1 MGAQVTIDN
10 VPYTTYSVGVNEA
23 GQVVT
28 DKFTSAQDYAD
39 DSITTAEF
47 YLAAL
52 ANLFG
57 TIKIPELTVDYVEQS
72 GGLTTNNLASMRPD
86 APSDDDLTPAVIDA
100 PVRPTFSSVELPGE
114 IATITEPSRPV
125 FGTAEAPGSLAVIDL
140 PTRPTFN
147 AVALP
152 ETPAAVATPEKP
164 SLLNIELPE
173 MPATPSVPVKPTF
186 ESVAIPSNPVLPTAP
201 EKPSLSTV
209 TVPAITI
216 PVYDIVEP
224 SAGLD
229 YTEDS
234 YSSALNNLLISV
246 VTNTLNNGGTGLG
259 ADVEAALWERARN
272 RTELENERLFAETEE
287 FFAARGYEV
296 PPGVLTGR
304 ILEITREI
312 NRNNQQL
319 NYEISIEQAR
329 LAKEYLQFCIT
340 TGTTLEGQEKEMF
353 NAKANRLLEAAKAAV
368 EVIVQMYTAKLEAF
382 NLKLKGAEIEAS
394 VEKIKA
400 EIALSANA
408 NAIQLFQSEIEVFA
422 NQLKAIGFQVD
433 VDKIR
438 AEITISSNANLVQ
451 IYQSDIEAYSNLLKA
466 IAMEIEVDKIK
477 ADISTGVNSNLIS
490 LYQGDIES
498 YSNKLKASALALEV
512 DKVKAEVAIS
522 SNSNLVQIYQSDTE
536 VYSTQLKASALG
548 IEVDKLKADVVNAN
562 NANLVGIYQSDVGAY
577 DSKVKASAL
586 GVELAKV
593 KADIVTSNNS
603 NLAEIYKGDIEAY
616 KTRVATE
623 LGIIESIAKVYS
635 YKIAGY
641 EADAKAIAV
650 TLDAEIQKY
659 KSDIEQANNQ
669 TTLSLKEAELT
680 LQGYLGALGLTVEGQ
695 KAIANIS
702 AQLAASA
709 LSSVNASASLGDN
722 LSRSVGM
729 SYSHS
734 NNLTN
739 SAELSE
745 RHDYPHEV

>member
-1 MGAQVTIDN
+1 MALNIDN
-10 VPYTTYSVGVNEA
+10 VPYTTYSVGANEA
-23 GQVVT
+23 GQIVE

-39 DSITTAEF
+39 SAIDTAEF
-47 YLAAL
+47 YLATL

-57 TIKIPELTVDYVEQS
+57 TIQIPDMTVPYVQQS
-72 GGLTTNNLASMRPD
+72 GGLTTNNLSSMRPD
-86 APSDDDLTPAVIDA
+86 APSDSSLTPAEIDV
-100 PVRPTFSSVELPGE
+100 PTRPTFLTVELPGDV
-114 IATITEPSRPV
+114 IAPTDPIRPV
-125 FGTAEAPGSLAVIDL
+125 FSVAESPGSLAVIEL
-140 PTRPTFN
+140 PERPTFSE
-147 AVALP
+147 VALP
-152 ETPAAVATPEKP
+152 GTPETVATPEKP
-164 SLLNIELPE
+164 ALLNIELPT
-173 MPATPSVPVKPTF
+173 MPVTPSIPGRPAFEVVPL
-186 ESVAIPSNPVLPTAP
+186 PSNPVLPTSP
-201 EKPSLSTV
+201 EKPSLTTIAIPS
-209 TVPAITI
+209 ITI
-216 PVYDIVEP
+216 PVYDVVEP

-287 FFAARGYEV
+287 FFAARGYEI

-304 ILEITREI
+304 LLETAREI

-319 NYEISIEQAR
+319 NYEIFIEQAK
-329 LAKEYLQFCIT
+329 LAREYLQFCIT

-368 EVIVQMYTAKLEAF
+368 QVIIQMYTAKIEAF
-382 NLKLKGAEIEAS
+382 NSRLKSVEIEAN

-400 EIALSANA
+400 EIAISVNA
-408 NAIQLFQSEIEVFA
+408 NLVTIFQSEIEVFA
-422 NQLKAIGFQVD
+422 NQLKAIGFQVE

-438 AEITISSNANLVQ
+438 AEVTISSNANLVQ
-451 IYQSDIEAYSNLLKA
+451 IYQSDIEAYANLLKA
-466 IAMEIEVDKIK
+466 IAMEIEVSKIK
-477 ADISTGVNSNLIS
+477 ADISTGVNSNLIA

-562 NANLVGIYQSDVGAY
+562 NANLVGVYQSDIAAFE
-577 DSKVKASAL
+577 SKVKSSAL
-586 GVELAKV
+586 NVELAKI
-593 KADIVTSNNS
+593 KAEIVTSNNT

-635 YKIAGY
+635 YKVAGY

-659 KSDIEQANNQ
+659 KADIEQANNQ

-680 LQGYLGALGLTVEGQ
+680 LQGYLGALGLTTEGQ

-709 LSSVNASASLGDN
+709 LSSVNASASLGDS

-729 SYSHS
+729 SYAHNNMLS
-734 NNLTN
+734 NST
-739 SAELSE
+739 EFSE
-745 RHDYPHEV
+745 RHEYPHSVD